1 MFNNIKNILNYVFTM
16 GISWVLFRIKY
27 HFQLKY
33 NYFVKNDLKILKQ
46 TKSLKNIDLP
56 LWLKPYDTD
65 ISKDSQHIEMADN
78 AIEGKVKVFSHEYLN
93 YGTPKQYHY
102 NPITNVTVDNTLHW
116 SKLPDFGT
124 LGDIKIPWELSRFPH
139 FYSYMKAHKI
149 TQNKKYIDAFTNDM
163 SKWLEQNQFP
173 NGINF
178 KCGQEMTFRIFT
190 MLIAVNYF
198 EQFLDK
204 DFINK
209 ITKYFIVSGY
219 RIEENIDYA
228 VISVRNDHA
237 ISEAIGLILLG
248 LLFHEKIPHAEKWLK
263 MGRKILLAELTKQVY
278 ADGAYL
284 CHSFI
289 YQREVL
295 DELSLLLLILKKNYP
310 EEKKLI
316 KSIASKNTQMVQFFY
331 SFIQDNGFLPNYGSN
346 DGANLFPVMESDYR
360 DFRPH
365 LNFASA
371 VVNGTVLF
379 DTHLDLLDLF
389 SITDCTRV
397 LPQKHHK
404 FEDGGYYILE
414 NSNLFLFTRCH
425 TYRDRPSQNDILHL
439 DVWYKGKNIFCDTGT
454 YSYNTDATFQN
465 NFTGV
470 QGHNTVMINDTD
482 QMQPVLN
489 FGYSNW
495 TKAECL
501 EYYNHSFT
509 GANHA
514 YMKNFGITH
523 KRHMIL
529 EENKVTITD
538 TINNVSLKTNIK
550 QIWNTKSKVET
561 VDACT
566 LKVDNCIISS
576 NVRYKIEDSY
586 ISDYY
591 NSYMPGK
598 RIIFEIDTNINYE
611 VKTTISFLDIMQ

>member
-1 MFNNIKNILNYVFTM
+1 MIMFNKLKNILNYVFTM

-27 HFQLKY
+27 YLQLKY
-33 NYFVKNDLKILKQ
+33 NYFVKNDLKILNQ
-46 TKSLKNIDLP
+46 TKSLKNMDLP
-56 LWLKPYDTD
+56 LWFQPYATD
-65 ISKDSQHIEMADN
+65 ISKDSQHIEIADN

-93 YGTPKQYHY
+93 YGIPKQYHY
-102 NPITNVTVDNTLHW
+102 NPISDVTVDNTLHW

-139 FYSYMKAHKI
+139 FYSYVKAHKI
-149 TQNKKYIDAFTNDM
+149 TQKQKYVDAFKNDM
-163 SKWLEQNQFP
+163 SDWLEQNQFP

-178 KCGQEMTFRIFT
+178 KCGQEMTFRIFAI
-190 MLIAVNYF
+190 LIAINYF
-198 EQFLDK
+198 EPFLNK

-209 ITKYFIVSGY
+209 LTQYFIVSGY

-237 ISEAIGLILLG
+237 ISEAIGLVLLG
-248 LLFHEKIPHAEKWLK
+248 LLFYEKIPDAEKWLK
-263 MGRKILLAELTKQVY
+263 MGRKILLAELDRQVY
-278 ADGAYL
+278 TDGSYL

-310 EEKKLI
+310 KENKLI
-316 KSIASKNTQMVQFFY
+316 KRITIKNNQMIHFLY
-331 SFIQDNGFLPNYGSN
+331 SFTQDNGFLPNYGSN

-371 VVNGTVLF
+371 VATGTVLF
-379 DTHLDLLDLF
+379 DTHFDLLDLF
-389 SITDCTRV
+389 NITDCITAF
-397 LPQKHHK
+397 PKKQYK
-404 FEDGGYYILE
+404 FEDGGYYILK

-425 TYRDRPSQNDILHL
+425 TYRDRPSQNDMLHL

-454 YSYNTDATFQN
+454 YSYNTDTTFQN

-501 EYYNHSFT
+501 EYNDHSFT
-509 GANHA
+509 GENHA

-523 KRHMIL
+523 KRDIAL
-529 EENKVTITD
+529 EEDIVTITD
-538 TINNVSLKTNIK
+538 TINNVSSKTNIK
-550 QIWNTKSKVET
+550 QIWNTKSKVEI
-561 VDACT
+561 VDAYT
-566 LKVDNCIISS
+566 LQVNNCIISS
-576 NVRYKIEDSY
+576 NVKYKIEDNY
-586 ISDYY
+586 ISNYY
-591 NSYMPGK
+591 NSYVSGK
-598 RIIFEIDTNINYE
+598 RIIFAREADNDSSII
-611 VKTTISFLDIMQ
+611 TTMVFK